1 MVFINDGGFFLMAES
16 GVEAVE
22 NGDFT
27 NDFRENW
34 QI

>member
-1 MVFINDGGFFLMAES
+1 MVEEFLLMAES

-27 NDFRENW
+27 NTDFRENW